1 MLLDRQNLIPTDTTT
16 LRANAAQNGIWFA
29 EQLSPAGYM
38 FNLAEYLSLE
48 GDIDTAVFLETL
60 HWLANEIEA
69 SRASLAPDET
79 GLRIQITQ
87 HFEGDIPLIDFGH
100 EADPMAAALAWMQS
114 DLADHSRGLWRSA
127 LIRLNPRHH
136 LWYHC
141 AHHVLLDGFS
151 GGLLARRCAEI
162 YTARLLG
169 DTPPPSGIAPA
180 KVLLEAENSYQNSP
194 RAGRDR
200 AYWREKLAAVPD
212 PVTLSTGGTRTGGVV
227 SASRQL
233 NLDDSG
239 RLRRIATQ
247 SGVSLPQVMVSAF
260 AGYVH
265 RMTGVADLVLAM
277 PVLGRLSRRER
288 AVAMMAANAVA
299 LRFDFNGEIS
309 FSDLVR
315 QGGQT
320 MMSALR
326 HQKYRFEHVR
336 HDLGLTRADQQV
348 ARMAVN
354 FEPFDYALHFGPV
367 AAKVTNLSNGSV
379 DDLTAFIFDRGNGAG
394 LTLTLNANPGLYS
407 QTEVDRHLDR
417 LLGFLREMVVRPEA
431 PVRAADI
438 YLAGERRNIA
448 AWSDG
453 GPAPA
458 GNSWLDAFDAHVRR
472 TPDHTAIHDG
482 TRSLSYGA
490 LDATAA
496 GIARQL
502 QQRGVKRGDIV
513 ALLLD
518 RTVLLP
524 AAILA
529 LHRLGAAYLPLDPD
543 APEKRNA
550 LILQTAAPALV
561 LASPGRSDAETTG
574 GISSLTLD
582 TTCLDGA
589 PARWPADICPGAA
602 DDLAYVIF
610 TSGSTGLPKGVDIGH
625 AALWALLAA
634 MRDAINLDATTRW
647 LAVTTIAFDIATL
660 EMLLPLCVGGTVEI
674 AQRQETLDPDLLNT
688 RIETSS
694 ITHMQATPSL
704 WSLALEAAGPGL
716 HAVTKLA
723 GGEALPGDLAQR
735 LVTGG
740 PLFNVYGPTETTI
753 WSSIARITADNAT
766 RPPIGRPLAGENV
779 FVLDRFGAPA
789 PVGTIGEIWI
799 GGIGLA
805 QGYHAR
811 PDLTQDSFVDSPLG
825 RIYRTGDLGRWTET
839 GTLEHFGRI
848 DFQIKIRGHRIET
861 GEIEAVA
868 RQFTPIGAAAVVKP
882 RDQDRLLCYFTSPQP
897 IDTAA
902 LETHLRAHLPGYMI
916 PSAYLRL
923 PALPQN
929 ANGKLD
935 RKALPPI
942 PSAAQRACQTA
953 TGPLTPTEH
962 RLLDRVRAVLDNQDI
977 GIDDDFFQLGGNSL
991 TAARLIAALRR
1002 DYGPDIA
1009 LTIVFA
1015 NPSLRRLAAELDQ
1028 TNGADPLAPVLDLRK
1043 ADTDAPTVFCLHPIL
1058 GIGWGYAALAQ
1069 ALPRRV
1075 GICALQSSALTEPD
1089 TWPDMQTMARDY
1101 VARIRA
1107 IQPHGPYYLVG
1118 WSFGGL
1124 LAHEI
1129 AGQLQAQGAQIACLC
1144 LLDAYPFQSRMDT
1157 DTEATQVQQALAFLG
1172 EPPDP
1177 ALHTLDALAE
1187 KLVTRPEITA
1197 LRTTIGKDRF
1207 DTLRG
1212 RIRDMVEANL
1222 DLAQRHMPAQIN
1234 TPIIDVSATRGKP
1247 AALDAVLEWRGTPWD
1262 RFTRAGTQ
1270 RIEVDCGHDDMLGQ
1284 QSVAAFAPI
1293 VQATLDLHDPDP
1305 AAVSQDQT
1313 GLQGLALEKQRAG

>member
-1 MLLDRQNLIPTDTTT
+1 MLLNRQKLIPTDENS
-16 LRANAAQNGIWFA
+16 LRANAAQNGIWYA

-60 HWLANEIEA
+60 HWLANEVEA
-69 SRASLAPDET
+69 PRASLAPDET
-79 GLRIQITQ
+79 GLQIQIAR

-114 DLADHSRGLWRSA
+114 DLADHSGGLWRSA
-127 LIRLNPRHH
+127 LIRLTPRHH

-151 GGLLARRCAEI
+151 GSLLARRCAEI
-162 YTARLLG
+162 YTARLCG
-169 DTPPPSGIAPA
+169 DTPPPSKIAPA
-180 KVLLEAENSYQNSP
+180 EVLLEAERTYLNST
-194 RAGRDR
+194 RAERDR
-200 AYWREKLAAVPD
+200 AYWREKLTDTPD
-212 PVTLSTGGTRTGGVV
+212 PVTLSNGGTRTGGVV

-233 NLDDSG
+233 NLDDS
-239 RLRRIATQ
+239 RQLRAFATQ
-247 SGVSLPQVMVSAF
+247 SGISLPQVMVSAF

-277 PVLGRLSRRER
+277 PVLGRLSRPER

-309 FSDLVR
+309 FSELAH

-336 HDLGLTRADQQV
+336 HDLGLTRPDQQV

-367 AAKVTNLSNGSV
+367 TAKVTNLSNGSV
-379 DDLTAFIFDRGNGAG
+379 DDLTAFIFDRGDGEG

-417 LLGFLREMVVRPEA
+417 LRRFLRAMVARPEA
-431 PVRAADI
+431 PLRATDI
-438 YLAGERRNIA
+438 YLPGERQDIA

-458 GNSWLDAFDAHVRR
+458 GNNWLDAFDTHVRR
-472 TPDHTAIHDG
+472 TPDHTAVHDG

-496 GIARQL
+496 GIACQL
-502 QQRGVKRGDIV
+502 HQRGVARGDIV

-543 APEKRNA
+543 APRKRNA

-561 LASPGRSDAETTG
+561 LASPDRAGPETTG
-574 GISSLTLD
+574 GVPSLTLD

-589 PARWPADICPGAA
+589 PAHWPADIRPGAA
-602 DDLAYVIF
+602 ADLAYVIF
-610 TSGSTGLPKGVDIGH
+610 TSGSTGQPKGVDIGH
-625 AALWALLAA
+625 AALWALLAT
-634 MRDAINLDATTRW
+634 MRDAINLDATSRW

-688 RIETSS
+688 RIETSN

-716 HAVTKLA
+716 QAVTKLT
-723 GGEALPGDLAQR
+723 GGEALPGDLARR

-753 WSSIARITADNAT
+753 WSSIARITAKNAT
-766 RPPIGRPLAGENV
+766 RPPIGRPLAGERI
-779 FVLDRFGAPA
+779 FVLDRFGTPAPA
-789 PVGTIGEIWI
+789 GTIGEIWI
-799 GGIGLA
+799 GGVGLA

-811 PDLTQDSFVDSPLG
+811 PDLTKGSFVDGPLG

-839 GTLEHFGRI
+839 GSLEHFGRI

-861 GEIEAVA
+861 GEIEAAV
-868 RQFTPIGAAAVVKP
+868 RQFTPIGSAAVVKP
-882 RDQDRLLCYFTSPQP
+882 QDQDRLLCYFTSPHP
-897 IDTAA
+897 IDTAS

-929 ANGKLD
+929 ANGKID

-942 PSAAQRACQTA
+942 PSGAQRAGQIA

-962 RLLDRVRAVLDNQDI
+962 NLLDRVRAVLGNQDI

-991 TAARLIAALRR
+991 TAARLIATLRR
-1002 DYGPDIA
+1002 NYGPDLA
-1009 LTIVFA
+1009 LPTVFA

-1028 TNGADPLAPVLDLRK
+1028 ASGADPLAPVLDLRK
-1043 ADTDAPTVFCLHPIL
+1043 ADADAPTVFCLHPIL

-1069 ALPRRV
+1069 ALPRQV
-1075 GICALQSSALTEPD
+1075 GICALQSSALTQPD
-1089 TWPDMQTMARDY
+1089 TWPDMQAMARDY

-1107 IQPHGPYYLVG
+1107 IQPQGPYHLVG

-1129 AGQLQAQGAQIACLC
+1129 AGQLEAQGAQIACLC
-1144 LLDAYPFQSRMDT
+1144 LLDAYPFQSRIGNN
-1157 DTEATQVQQALAFLG
+1157 TEATQIQQALAFLG

-1187 KLVTRPEITA
+1187 KLVTRSEISA
-1197 LRTTIGKDRF
+1197 LRTTIGKVRF
-1207 DTLRG
+1207 DRLRG
-1212 RIRDMVEANL
+1212 RIRDMVETNL
-1222 DLAQRHMPAQIN
+1222 DLAQRHLPTQIN
-1234 TPIIDVSATRGKP
+1234 TPIIDVCATRGKS
-1247 AALDAVLEWRGTPWD
+1247 AALDAVLEWRDAPWD

-1293 VQATLDLHDPDP
+1293 LQAALDLHNPVT
-1305 AAVSQDQT
+1305 AASSQDQT
-1313 GLQGLALEKQRAG
+1313 RLHMPVLEKQRA